1 MRIKLFFLTTF
12 VILYI
17 PVMQAE
23 EDQGQESGKPLN
35 VVLMIGDGMGIS
47 QLSVPYYY
55 LDEEPVFS
63 RFRHIGL
70 VRTSSADAPV
80 TQSPA
85 AATAISTGVKTYNMA
100 VGVGIDSLPLRNIV
114 EIVSERGYRTG
125 VIATSS
131 VTDAT
136 PAGFYAHVP
145 DRYMQREIARELA
158 LSEIDFFAGGGLKYF
173 IDTTGVDIFAANNIQ
188 VNFSKLEKI
197 EDPQPGL
204 RYGFILG
211 MDRMPAIL
219 EERGDFLS
227 EASTIAIDFLSS
239 AGKGYFLMVEG
250 SQIDWAGHG
259 NNVEYMITE
268 MNDFN
273 RAVKAVLAKAEEDGN
288 TLVIVTA
295 DHETGGFTL
304 GAAGTNGV
312 DADYSILSPT
322 FATTNHSAA
331 LVPLFA
337 YGPGAERFT
346 GVYENT
352 EIFHRL
358 VSLVTGGRAVEGS
371 VETAGG
377 REDTAAALD
386 K

>member
-1 MRIKLFFLTTF
+1 MKIKLLFLHASL
-12 VILYI
+12 VIFI
-17 PVMQAE
+17 PAMQAE
-23 EDQGQESGKPLN
+23 EAREEIPGAPLN
-35 VVLMIGDGMGIS
+35 VVLMIGDGMGLS

-55 LDEEPVFS
+55 LDEEPVFN

-85 AATAISTGVKTYNMA
+85 AATAMSTGVKTYNMA
-100 VGVGIDSLPLRNIV
+100 VGVGLDSLPLRNIV

-158 LSEIDFFAGGGLKYF
+158 FSEIDFFAGGGLKYF
-173 IDTTGVDIFAANNIQ
+173 IDTTGVDIFAENNIK
-188 VNFSKLEKI
+188 VNFSRLEKI
-197 EDPQPGL
+197 VDPEPDA
-204 RYGFILG
+204 RYGFLLG

-219 EERGDFLS
+219 EERGDFLA
-227 EASTIAIDFLSS
+227 EASIIAMDFLSS
-239 AGKGYFLMVEG
+239 AGNGYFLMVEG

-268 MNDFN
+268 MNDFT

-304 GAAGTNGV
+304 GAAGTNGY
-312 DADYSILSPT
+312 DADYSIITPT
-322 FATTNHSAA
+322 FASTNHSAA

-337 YGPGAERFT
+337 HGPGAEKFA

-352 EIFHRL
+352 GIFHRL
-358 VSLVTGGRAVEGS
+358 VSLITGG
-371 VETAGG
+371 
-377 REDTAAALD
+377 D
-386 K
+386 